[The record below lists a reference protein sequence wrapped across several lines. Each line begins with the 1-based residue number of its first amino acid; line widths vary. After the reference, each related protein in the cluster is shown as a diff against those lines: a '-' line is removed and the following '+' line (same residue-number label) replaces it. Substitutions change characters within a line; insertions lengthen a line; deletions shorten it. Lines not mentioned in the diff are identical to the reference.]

1 MQRKDVIIIR
11 KVISEME
18 ISIKLLGDT
27 SLNDFEDSELMK
39 RAICMTV
46 INIGELIKS
55 LSMDTRKQFPHIPWK
70 AMAGFRDITAH
81 RYQTL
86 KMEDVYVTVHDEFP
100 AILSDIKAILTET

>member
-11 KVISEME
+11 KIISEME
-18 ISIKLLGDT
+18 ISMELLGTT
-27 SLNDFEDSELMK
+27 SLNDFVASELMK

-55 LSMDTRKQFPHIPWK
+55 LSMDTRKQYSHIPWK

-86 KMEDVYVTVHDEFP
+86 KMEAVYVTVHDEFP
-100 AILSDIKAILTET
+100 VILRDIKAIPTEI